1 MYSDLFDQLGGRGA
15 GGGGNRSSENNNTSS
30 RAAQG
35 PPPLVALKAGKL
47 TLTPSSTT
55 TESSSLSY
63 RCVADPRRGEIR
75 LVYQADAGG
84 LTWQWYDRRDETVVD
99 TYPLSTTT
107 TSSYGSLDRVPLTG
121 KRHERDRIYV
131 WSRPQEE
138 EPPETTTTNT
148 TPAMDYD
155 MYWMQDESTEQEDAL
170 IQELNSYLAN
180 PAKAAANNTNAP
192 GTTSTTTTGSGAVAT
207 TSTGNAATSTT
218 TTSNNTTNNN
228 NSLQVD
234 ALSTILENLGMPQP
248 TAGGTS
254 NTAASGTGTLT
265 LADLQ
270 GAMAQMQQ
278 QPPSSTSPPV
288 AIPLTE
294 VVTPAAI
301 TALLESDDP
310 TVRQRLA
317 ALLPSSSEDG
327 NNSSEQTL
335 ADNLRSPQVQQ
346 TLRSLTQALLPD
358 DHGNVDGFLSVLANF
373 QLNGNNNN
381 NSNLTPQAMANPIQA
396 FLDAIQESVQE
407 NTATTTAPAADTE
420 GGESKEEDQQ
430 EEKSDD
436 PMDEGN

>member
-15 GGGGNRSSENNNTSS
+15 GGGNRSSSENNTSSSS

-55 TESSSLSY
+55 TESSSSY

-107 TSSYGSLDRVPLTG
+107 SSYGSLDRVPLTG

-138 EPPETTTTNT
+138 PPEATTNT

-180 PAKAAANNTNAP
+180 PAKAAANNSNSNTAP
-192 GTTSTTTTGSGAVAT
+192 GTTSTTTTGSGAAAT
-207 TSTGNAATSTT
+207 TNTGNAATSTNNN
-218 TTSNNTTNNN
+218 NNTSTNT

-278 QPPSSTSPPV
+278 QPSSQSSPPV

-317 ALLPSSSEDG
+317 ALLPSSSGDG

-381 NSNLTPQAMANPIQA
+381 NNLTPQAMANPIQA
-396 FLDAIQESVQE
+396 FLDAIQESVQD
-407 NTATTTAPAADTE
+407 NTSTNTEPAADME
-420 GGESKEEDQQ
+420 GGESKEE
-430 EEKSDD
+430 EEKSED